1 MFTTNTVY
9 AIKSLSQDIVFFCD
23 KYIHTTKEGKTP
35 KPKGWSDRVEKQLE
49 CLLDSF
55 NCFTQ
60 NVK

>member
-1 MFTTNTVY
+1 M
-9 AIKSLSQDIVFFCD
+9 SQDIVFFCD
-23 KYIHTTKEGKTP
+23 RYIHTTKEGKNP

-49 CLLDSF
+49 CLLNSF